1 MYTKEGETM
10 TLQQLKYIVKVAEVG
25 SVNEAAKALMISQ
38 PSLSSAVIA
47 LEEEIGTVIFHRSN
61 RGVSLT
67 REGIEFLG
75 YARQVLTQSD
85 LLEAKYIR
93 KMPAKQRFSV
103 STQHYTFAAN
113 AFVELV
119 KSFGLE
125 EYEFVLNET
134 TTYQVIEDVKNW
146 LSEIGVLYLSDY
158 NEAVIRKMLR
168 ENQLVFETLFIA
180 RPHVFLCKEHPLAT
194 RESIDLEALDAYP
207 CITYNQGAHNAFYF
221 SEEILSTRTVQKR
234 IVVSDRAAVVN
245 FLIGLNGYIISSGIF
260 PRYLHGDDI
269 VSVPLSVHEKIEI
282 GTVMRKDAVQ
292 SPLGKLYIKA
302 LRQYEY

>member
-1 MYTKEGETM
+1 
-10 TLQQLKYIVKVAEVG
+10 
-25 SVNEAAKALMISQ
+25 
-38 PSLSSAVIA
+38 
-47 LEEEIGTVIFHRSN
+47 
-61 RGVSLT
+61 
-67 REGIEFLG
+67 
-75 YARQVLTQSD
+75 
-85 LLEAKYIR
+85 
-93 KMPAKQRFSV
+93 
-103 STQHYTFAAN
+103 
-113 AFVELV
+113 
-119 KSFGLE
+119 
-125 EYEFVLNET
+125 
-134 TTYQVIEDVKNW
+134 
-146 LSEIGVLYLSDY
+146 LSDY